1 MRITDFFIRRK
12 VTTTLLMTAILVFGV
27 LSYLGLPVSD
37 LPTVEYPTIQVA
49 ASLPGANPDTM
60 ASAVATPL
68 EKEFSTIAGIDSMS
82 SSSRLGSTNITL
94 QFDLSRNIDA
104 AAQDVQA
111 AISRAG
117 GTLPTDMPAPP
128 SYSKVNP
135 AAQPILYM
143 SCKSKTMTPAQLDE
157 YAENLIARR
166 LSMVSGVA
174 RIQVYGSKKYAVRI
188 QADPDKL
195 ASRQVDLETLRTSVS
210 AGSVNLPAGALYGQ
224 TKAYTVQSNSQLNTA
239 SQFAPLIVAYR
250 NGNPVRLDELGR
262 VIDSVT
268 TSRSSFWINGDQS
281 MILAVQKQQG
291 TNTIAV
297 VEGIKELLPSLKQSI
312 PAGIDIGIEFDAS
325 QNIRHSISDVKFTL
339 LLTICLVVLVIFF
352 FLRNVSATLIPSL
365 AVPLSLLGTFGAMKL
380 LGFTIDTLSM
390 MAMTLSVGFVVDD
403 AIVMLEN
410 IVRHM
415 EMGKGRVQA
424 AYEGARE
431 VGFTIISMTTS
442 LVAVFIPVLFLE
454 GIIGRLLREFSITI
468 AVSILISG
476 VISLTLTPMLCSIW
490 LRPTWHDVTSAAREH
505 RKDGVAL
512 PAPPNRHGR
521 FYEWSETFF
530 DWLNNSYRRTLDIV
544 LRHRRITLAAS
555 LVLTVATVVM
565 FVYMPKGFMP
575 TVDTGMVFGGT
586 EAAQDTSYDEMVRLQ
601 QQVVDTVKGNPWI
614 EAYGAGTGG
623 FGDQNTG
630 FMFMH
635 LKEGKRPNADAI
647 IAQLQQKFANIPGLM
662 VFLRV
667 PPLITLGQ
675 FEGRSQY
682 SVALEDAEVSS
693 LIQWA
698 PVLEQKLRTLPDLTD
713 VYSDLR
719 LASPRLDVV
728 IDRDRA
734 QALGVSPDAIANT
747 LYSAY
752 GDRRIAT
759 ITAATNEYDVILEVL
774 PEDQRDPAA
783 LSKLY
788 IKNAA
793 NKLIPVAAV
802 TQIKQSVAPLSVNH
816 IGQLPAVNFQFNLR
830 PGVALSQATK
840 QIDDAARE
848 IGLPDTMTFTYQG
861 TAQAFQDSLR
871 GLGILLLIAVVVIY
885 LVLGILY
892 ESFIHPITIL
902 SGLPAAGMGA
912 LLTLLIF
919 GQDLNLYS
927 FVGIILLIGIVKKN
941 AIMMID
947 FALEAQR
954 KGNLTPEQAIYE
966 GCLKRFRPIM
976 MTTMA
981 ALLGTLPIAI
991 GAGAGGEARRPLGLA
1006 VVGGLVVSQVLTLY
1020 ITPVIYIYLD
1030 RFSSKLTRSKKTKN
1044 ETEVMGLFP
1053 ESEPVS
1059 QR

>member
-12 VTTTLLMTAILVFGV
+12 VTTTLLMAAILVFGV
-27 LSYLGLPVSD
+27 LSYFGLPVSD
-37 LPTVEYPTIQVA
+37 LPTVEYPTIQVQA
-49 ASLPGANPDTM
+49 ALPGANPDTM
-60 ASAVATPL
+60 ASSVATPL

-82 SSSRLGSTNITL
+82 STSTLSSTNITL

-117 GTLPTDMPAPP
+117 GNLPTNMPAPP

-143 SCKSKTMTPAQLDE
+143 SCKSTTMTSAQLDE

-166 LSMVSGVA
+166 LSMVGGVA
-174 RIQVYGSKKYAVRI
+174 RIQVYGAKKYAVRI

-195 ASRQVDLETLRTSVS
+195 ASRQVDLETLRASVT
-210 AGSVNLPAGALYGQ
+210 AGSVNLPAGSLYGH

-239 SQFAPLIVAYR
+239 AQFGPLIVAYR
-250 NGNPVRLDELGR
+250 NGNPVRLNELGR

-268 TSRSSFWINGDQS
+268 TSRSTFWINGDQS
-281 MILAVQKQQG
+281 MILAVQKQPG

-297 VEGIKELLPSLKQSI
+297 VEGIKAVLPSLRQSI
-312 PAGIDIGIEFDAS
+312 PAGIDLGIEFDAS
-325 QNIRHSISDVKFTL
+325 QNIRNSVSDVKFTL

-415 EMGKGRVQA
+415 EMGKSRIQA

-431 VGFTIISMTTS
+431 VGFTIVSMTTS

-490 LRPTWHDVTSAAREH
+490 LRPTRHDVASLR
-505 RKDGVAL
+505 RWS
-512 PAPPNRHGR
+512 
-521 FYEWSETFF
+521 FYAWSERFF
-530 DWLNNSYRRTLDIV
+530 DWLNNSYRRTLDVV
-544 LRHRRITLAAS
+544 LRHRFITLAGS
-555 LVLTVATVVM
+555 LVLTVATVLLFIV
-565 FVYMPKGFMP
+565 MPKGFMP

-586 EAAQDTSYDEMVRLQ
+586 EAAQDTSYEEMVRLQ
-601 QQVVDTVKGNPWI
+601 KQVLGAVSANPSI

-635 LKEGKRPNADAI
+635 LKEGKRPTANAI
-647 IAQLQQKFANIPGLM
+647 IDQLQHKFADIPGLT

-675 FEGRSQY
+675 NEGRSQY
-682 SVALEDAEVSS
+682 SVALEDAETAN
-693 LIQWA
+693 LIKWA
-698 PVLEQKLRTLPDLTD
+698 PVLEAKLRTLPDLMD
-713 VYSDLR
+713 VFSDLR

-734 QALGVSPDAIANT
+734 LALGVSPDAIANT

-774 PEDQRDPAA
+774 PEDQRDPGA
-783 LSKLY
+783 LAKLY
-788 IKNAA
+788 LRNSAS
-793 NKLIPVAAV
+793 KLIPLAAV
-802 TQIKQSVAPLSVNH
+802 TEVKQSVAPLSVNH
-816 IGQLPAVNFQFNLR
+816 IGQLPAVNFQFNLK
-830 PGVALSQATK
+830 PGVALSQATQ

-848 IGLPDTMTFTYQG
+848 IGLPDTMTFSYQG
-861 TAQAFQDSLR
+861 TAQAFQNSLR
-871 GLGILLLIAVVVIY
+871 GLTILLLIAVVVIY

-919 GQDLNLYS
+919 GHDLNLYS

-947 FALEAQR
+947 FAIEAQR

-1006 VVGGLVVSQVLTLY
+1006 VVGGLLVSQVLTLY
-1020 ITPVIYIYLD
+1020 ITPVIYLYLE
-1030 RFSSKLTRSKKTKN
+1030 RFRAKISGSSEMAN
-1044 ETEVMGLFP
+1044 ELEAL
-1053 ESEPVS
+1053 ELY
-1059 QR
+1059 R